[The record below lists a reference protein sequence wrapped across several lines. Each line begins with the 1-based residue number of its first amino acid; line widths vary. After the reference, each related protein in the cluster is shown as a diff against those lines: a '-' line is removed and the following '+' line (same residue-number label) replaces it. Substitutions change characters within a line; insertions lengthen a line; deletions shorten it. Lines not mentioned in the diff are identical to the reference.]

1 MIDELKILQSI
12 VGDLSGLGAW
22 LVAAYLSY
30 KVIFLAAIIYLIKFI
45 VNGILNYF
53 RAGITRQE
61 AEAIQ
66 AEMTSRAGRHE
77 AAMSAKDC
85 QIEKARSETEKVK
98 HMYKI
103 LKEKNDA
110 STGSNE
116 SSESTSDE
124 STESS

>member
-30 KVIFLAAIIYLIKFI
+30 KIIFLTAIIYLIKFI
-45 VNGILNYF
+45 VNGVMDYF

-61 AEAIQ
+61 AEALQ
-66 AEMTSRAGRHE
+66 AEMTARQGRHE
-77 AAMSAKDC
+77 AALSAKDC
-85 QIEKARSETEKVK
+85 QIVKAGQETEKVK

-103 LKEKNDA
+103 LKEANDA
-110 STGSNE
+110 STGSD
-116 SSESTSDE
+116 DE

>member
-30 KVIFLAAIIYLIKFI
+30 KVIFLAAIFYLIKFI
-45 VNGILNYF
+45 VNGVLNHM
-53 RAGITRQE
+53 RAGITKAEGE
-61 AEAIQ
+61 ALK
-66 AEMTSRAGRHE
+66 AEMTSREGRHE
-77 AAMSAKDC
+77 AAMSKKDC
-85 QIEKARSETEKVK
+85 EIDRANIETERVK

-103 LKEKNDA
+103 LKEASDVESFSTDA
-110 STGSNE
+110 VT
-116 SSESTSDE
+116 E

>member
-45 VNGILNYF
+45 VTGVLNHI
-53 RAGITRQE
+53 RAGITKAEGE
-61 AEAIQ
+61 ALK
-66 AEMTSRAGRHE
+66 AEMTSREGRHE
-77 AAMSAKDC
+77 AAISKKDC
-85 QIEKARSETEKVK
+85 EIDRAKIETEKVK

-103 LKEKNDA
+103 LKEKGDA
-110 STGSNE
+110 STGSNGD
-116 SSESTSDE
+116 DE
-124 STESS
+124 SKSS